1 MTPQQGLPNGRK
13 VRSFTRSRDT
23 VLDQFI
29 RCLVHHA
36 RLSRKLRPKRGR
48 CDYASIQINP
58 PKKSQAADGSGQN
71 LLHRDRAGAPIASR
85 MRPCARIEEVIDQG
99 NREKH
104 CHPEGKVLAR
114 QGGGLRQ
121 ACFEGWKGVIHVDAT
136 LLASVV
142 RSYAMISRPC

>member
-58 PKKSQAADGSGQN
+58 PKKSQATNLEPTVQDELVTQGQC
-71 LLHRDRAGAPIASR
+71 RGTDRVENES
-85 MRPCARIEEVIDQG
+85 MRPIEEVIDQG
-99 NREKH
+99 NLT
-104 CHPEGKVLAR
+104 EGKVLAR
-114 QGGGLRQ
+114 QGAKVQ
-121 ACFEGWKGVIHVDAT
+121 ACGKLALKDGKG
-136 LLASVV
+136 
-142 RSYAMISRPC
+142 